1 MSPMRRAGS
10 RRPSAPGTRLFSS
23 LLRYPSFRLLWFSN
37 LFFFGGAWTQ
47 TLILGWLVYDR
58 TGSEFLLA
66 VFTAARLAPMML
78 GPISGVVADR
88 HHRPALLLAAAG
100 WAFVAVAVVAA
111 LASTGHLPYWG
122 IVVGGLCIGLAQ
134 SPSQP
139 ARSTLVMDLVGR
151 ENLSNANAL
160 NSIVMN
166 MTQIV
171 GPAAGGVMISVL
183 GASTALWVS
192 ALWFLLSWL
201 LLWPLRKVG
210 SASSAVP
217 ASVAHSRPG
226 ESIWG
231 SLVSGL
237 RAVMTNRLA
246 AAALLVTLAANLTLW
261 PLYQSFMPVFARDL
275 GLDATG
281 LGWLLTC
288 GGLGGL
294 AGSLVI
300 AALGDFRLKGGLFVV
315 GTAIWGALWMAF
327 ALSRSVPLSFV
338 LLGLGGLA
346 SSAFGVLQT
355 TLLLMMTEPAVRGR
369 VLGLQE
375 LTIGVLPLATM
386 LQGIAASLFSVRATA
401 FVGALSLVAF
411 LLVLGTR
418 VPDLLRYGGEDRSN
432 SAPPTHHLRSGSAR
446 APVYDGE

>member
-1 MSPMRRAGS
+1 MSSPGS
-10 RRPSAPGTRLFSS
+10 GRPFAPGTRLFSS
-23 LLRYPSFRLLWFSN
+23 LVRYPSFRLLWFSN

-66 VFTAARLAPMML
+66 VFTAARLAPMMF
-78 GPISGVVADR
+78 GPISGVVSDR
-88 HHRPALLLAAAG
+88 YHRPRLLLVAAA

-111 LASTGHLPYWG
+111 LASSGHLPYWG

-139 ARSTLVMDLVGR
+139 ARATLVMDLVGR

-183 GASTALWVS
+183 GVPTALWIS

-201 LLWPLRKVG
+201 LLWPLRNVG
-210 SASSAVP
+210 YASSAAATVVP
-217 ASVAHSRPG
+217 RGPG
-226 ESIWG
+226 ESIRE
-231 SLVSGL
+231 SLVAGL
-237 RAVMTNRLA
+237 RAVVTNRLA
-246 AAALLVTLAANLTLW
+246 AAALLVTLAANITLW
-261 PLYQSFMPVFARDL
+261 PIYQSFMPVFARDL

-300 AALGDFRLKGGLFVV
+300 AGLGDFRFKGGLFVV
-315 GTAIWGALWMAF
+315 GTAIWGVLWMAF
-327 ALSRSVPLSFV
+327 ALTRSVPLSFV
-338 LLGLGGLA
+338 LLGLAGVA

-375 LTIGVLPLATM
+375 LTIGILPLATM
-386 LQGIAASLFSVRATA
+386 LQGTAAVFFGVRATS

-418 VPDLLRYGGEDRSN
+418 VPDLLRYSGADRSG
-432 SAPPTHHLRSGSAR
+432 APPPAQQLTTGSAR
-446 APVYDGE
+446 VPVYDRE

>member
-1 MSPMRRAGS
+1 MRGPDS
-10 RRPSAPGTRLFSS
+10 RRPTVPGTRLFSS

-58 TGSEFLLA
+58 TGSELLLA

-78 GPISGVVADR
+78 GPISGVVSDR
-88 HHRPALLLAAAG
+88 HHRPTLLLVAAG

-171 GPAAGGVMISVL
+171 GPAAGGVLISAL

-210 SASSAVP
+210 SASAAVP
-217 ASVAHSRPG
+217 ASVAHRRPG
-226 ESIWG
+226 ESIWE
-231 SLVSGL
+231 SLVGGL

-300 AALGDFRLKGGLFVV
+300 AALGDFRFKGGFFVV
-315 GTAIWGALWMAF
+315 GTAIWGVLWTAF

-386 LQGIAASLFSVRATA
+386 VQGATASLFGVRATA
-401 FVGALSLVAF
+401 FVGALSLVVF
-411 LLVLGTR
+411 LLALGART
-418 VPDLLRYGGEDRSN
+418 PDLLRYSGADRPN
-432 SAPPTHHLRSGSAR
+432 SAPATHHLRTGSAP
-446 APVYDGE
+446 APVYDRE

>member
-1 MSPMRRAGS
+1 MSPLDSMRRPGP
-10 RRPSAPGTRLFSS
+10 RRSSAPGTRLFSS
-23 LLRYPSFRLLWFSN
+23 LQRYPSFRLLWFSN

-78 GPISGVVADR
+78 GPISGVISDR
-88 HHRPALLLAAAG
+88 HHRPRLLLIAAG
-100 WAFVAVAVVAA
+100 WAVVAVAVVAA

-122 IVVGGLCIGLAQ
+122 MVAGGLCIGLAQ

-171 GPAAGGVMISVL
+171 GPAAGGLMISAL
-183 GASTALWVS
+183 GPSTALWIS

-210 SASSAVP
+210 SDSPTVP
-217 ASVAHSRPG
+217 AAVAHGAPG
-226 ESIWG
+226 ESLWS
-231 SLVSGL
+231 SLVGGL

-281 LGWLLTC
+281 LGWMLTC

-300 AALGDFRLKGGLFVV
+300 AAMGDFRFKGGLFVV
-315 GTAIWGALWMAF
+315 GTAIWGVLWTAF

-338 LLGLGGLA
+338 LLGLGGLG

-355 TLLLMMTEPAVRGR
+355 TLLLMMTAPGVRGR

-375 LTIGVLPLATM
+375 LTIGVLPLAT
-386 LQGIAASLFSVRATA
+386 LVQGTTASFFGVRATA
-401 FVGALSLVAF
+401 FVGALSLVVF

-418 VPDLLRYGGEDRSN
+418 VPELLRYGGADPAN
-432 SAPPTHHLRSGSAR
+432 SPPPMNVREAGPVRAR
-446 APVYDGE
+446 R